1 MFVALAALLAVE
13 ARVGDP
19 LDTDALAKL
28 DGAVGGV
35 LANGNDLA
43 DTLVA
48 TDKGRYGLDGPVTE
62 RGVQVCVADTGAE
75 HLEETFAGGEILG
88 RLHGVVL
95 DLDGGSGSRYD
106 GDLLRRGKDK
116 VRDGLGGHLVV
127 VVVCRIG
134 ERDMGLYIERAAY
147 DAGGYRSSDRVRTRD
162 TLETLAN
169 VRSPKGLVCL
179 HVTLIAPRPPIR
191 PRFV

>member
-1 MFVALAALLAVE
+1 MVARLHIC
-13 ARVGDP
+13 
-19 LDTDALAKL
+19 DALT
-28 DGAVGGV
+28 DG
-35 LANGNDLA
+35 LNDTS
-43 DTLVA
+43 TLVSE
-48 TDKGRYGLDGPVTE
+48 DDGESTLRVLS
-62 RGVQVCVADTGAE
+62 GQCVGICVADTGAE

-147 DAGGYRSSDRVRTRD
+147 DAGGYRSSDRVRARD

-179 HVTLIAPRPPIR
+179 HGTLIAPRPPIR